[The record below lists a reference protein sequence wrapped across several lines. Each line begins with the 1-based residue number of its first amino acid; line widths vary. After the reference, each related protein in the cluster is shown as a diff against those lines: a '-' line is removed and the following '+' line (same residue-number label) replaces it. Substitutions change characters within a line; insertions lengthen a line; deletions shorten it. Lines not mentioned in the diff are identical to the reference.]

1 MFFYLTSPQ
10 TTTTGTDSHGHRRR
24 SPLPS
29 IILLHDPPPPL
40 VPLPDPRRSS
50 KSKSDLNPRPRS
62 NRERSTAT
70 QWLPN
75 PTTGSPISMTTSSL
89 FLSNPTLSPPPPLVP
104 LPETKQK
111 LDISV
116 HFSLQNLF
124 VPVSRRCVQ
133 EVLPP
138 ALDSTSD
145 PPAIFDGT
153 TRCCTFPTY
162 ARKPNVRGLP
172 ETGLQEKIKLVPTDL
187 QNRPTW
193 YKEKVYPPNKVP
205 SLEHNNEVKGESLDL
220 RNRAHT
226 LGMQDPAKRQ
236 FGEELLSYTDSF
248 NKGVITSF
256 KADGM
261 NDADASFDYI
271 ETAPSK
277 FDDGPFLLGQ
287 FSIVDIAY
295 APFIERFQPFL
306 LDVKNYDITA
316 GRPKLAAWI
325 EDYREHNDDT
335 TVHFE
340 VIMSEENL
348 IMAKQEGL
356 LKKFK
361 LTTTINTSNMHLF
374 DLKGVIKKYETPEQK
389 VPARA
394 VAAAAVARALA
405 GLPPH
410 QRYSLPSSSEELSSI
425 YGSKPHGQVVEELE
439 EEFYEEVVDAYA
451 LIRDVSGLA
460 EKIQSFFMQEVLSV
474 THSVLKNIL
483 QEDLEP
489 SNMQSSSSRL
499 TYSDLCHQIPE
510 SKLDFWYQVM
520 TNQEAVECIRNIK
533 DAKAAAKHLTC

>member
-1 MFFYLTSPQ
+1 M
-10 TTTTGTDSHGHRRR
+10 
-24 SPLPS
+24 
-29 IILLHDPPPPL
+29 ILLHDPPPPL
-40 VPLPDPRRSS
+40 VPLSDPRRSS

-62 NRERSTAT
+62 NRRERSTAT

-75 PTTGSPISMTTSSL
+75 PMTGSPISATTSSL

-116 HFSLQNLF
+116 HFLLQNLF

-145 PPAIFDGT
+145 PPAILDGAT
-153 TRCCTFPTY
+153 SYTFPTY

-172 ETGLQEKIKLVPTDL
+172 ETGLQEKIKLVPIDL

-256 KADGM
+256 KVDGM

-325 EDYREHNDDT
+325 ESLLGQPIADEKMQGSQFVNSSAQT
-335 TVHFE
+335 
-340 VIMSEENL
+340 SP
-348 IMAKQEGL
+348 AL
-356 LKKFK
+356 LKDRTESRSFPDTNSANDMAFSIGG
-361 LTTTINTSNMHLF
+361 LDF
-374 DLKGVIKKYETPEQK
+374 QVQ
-389 VPARA
+389 V
-394 VAAAAVARALA
+394 VARNHHVPQVLLSGSFDHTVVMKDGRISSHTGFKWSVSADVETVA
-405 GLPPH
+405 WDPHTEHSFVRISVVLP
-410 QRYSLPSSSEELSSI
+410 YY
-425 YGSKPHGQVVEELE
+425 YGVFPLRGKLLNVREASHKQ
-439 EEFYEEVVDAYA
+439 
-451 LIRDVSGLA
+451 IMKNA
-460 EKIQSFFMQEVLSV
+460 EIQSIKQ
-474 THSVLKNIL
+474 IL
-483 QEDLEP
+483 GLQHGKTKCRLGK
-489 SNMQSSSSRL
+489 QSCKELLDSS
-499 TYSDLCHQIPE
+499 
-510 SKLDFWYQVM
+510 
-520 TNQEAVECIRNIK
+520 K
-533 DAKAAAKHLTC
+533 DV